1 MKGGFTMLKK
11 TIMRSF
17 LLLMVGMC
25 LVLFSTITEAET
37 LAEKQ
42 VLRIGKSAG
51 DLGNLDPHR
60 ATPGQDRNI
69 ADMLF
74 NGLIRFKPGNVL
86 EFEPD
91 LAKGLPKS
99 EIIDGKQGWTF
110 HLRKGVMVHPFP
122 GYQNGYE
129 LTAED
134 VVYSFKKAAN
144 KNLSAFSSPYRSMSF
159 VALDKFKVKITLEK
173 PLSSALFFP
182 LIADFMGGFIVPQK
196 AFEAL
201 GADTFKTHPVGT
213 GPFRFEKYEP
223 GTQVILVANE
233 RYFRGAPTIKRVEY
247 KYMRE
252 QSSREMALETGELD
266 IAELTREE
274 AVIKRVRAKGI
285 PVKMWGPG
293 SVASIYLNMSI
304 KPLDSLKVRQAIC
317 YAFDQADYLKYY
329 GKIAAPIYSQVPF
342 GFMPGGLS
350 KKDVADA
357 GLDYILKKDIQKA
370 KKLLAEAG
378 YPKGFSLKV
387 VSSGHKNYLPV
398 FEIAQQQL
406 KKVGIDLKIEGVE
419 HKTYHSMI
427 RKNVNPLVVYTAPRP
442 NADTYLSG
450 FFHSDS
456 IVVTGKKP
464 VTNFANFAGA
474 DDLIEKAKYE
484 ADSKKQVQL
493 WKEAQLRILKHAAGY
508 SPHLL
513 QYAFAVKD
521 YVDLGYDF
529 KSTLAQYPQVTELT
543 RILKR

>member
-1 MKGGFTMLKK
+1 MKGGLTMLKK
-11 TIMRSF
+11 TILRSF

-25 LVLFSTITEAET
+25 LVLFSTLTEAET

-60 ATPGQDRNI
+60 AVPGQDRNI

-74 NGLIRFKPGNVL
+74 NGLICFKPGNVL

-99 EIIDGKQGWTF
+99 EIIDGKQVWTF
-110 HLRKGVMVHPFP
+110 QLREGVMVHPFP

-144 KNLSAFSSPYRSMSF
+144 KDLSAFSSPYRSMSF

-213 GPFRFEKYEP
+213 GPFRFKKYEP
-223 GTQVILVANE
+223 GTQLILVANE

-274 AVIKRVRAKGI
+274 A
-285 PVKMWGPG
+285 
-293 SVASIYLNMSI
+293 SI

-317 YAFDQADYLKYY
+317 YALDQADYLKYY

-484 ADSKKQVQL
+484 TDSKKQVQL